1 VTALPNKHYIGRRNA
16 TEVDAIKEHV
26 EKNLEKETWT
36 AGFWYSWR
44 KMEVGHKTGLDGD
57 KWSVDC
63 STG

>member
-1 VTALPNKHYIGRRNA
+1 
-16 TEVDAIKEHV
+16 VDAIKEHV